1 MPVHTR
7 TWNVFRHG
15 CGWAGLL
22 SSAIQNRPLLT
33 VSDRE
38 RKTIRKSPPWHTH
51 AHTSDTSLWWKMT
64 QLTHK
69 LCEISFCVLLFLV
82 LFLVFFVRSTKF
94 AHIYATLLRY
104 VCTLHHPSTL
114 HPSFLSSF
122 HFLFILVCLLV
133 ALRHFCLRYCLR
145 PILFFC
151 QRFLN
156 PVISPPFPP
165 QPHTALAVL
174 ASETKGKMKAFVLQ
188 WLCIWCQSGSLFMMV
203 QTVIR
208 VYPYKELLPLMGL
221 VWIYNWQTHTF
232 SVVGGG

>member
-1 MPVHTR
+1 MWNNFSVFYYFGLLCLVHQTYSHLRYAPQIRMHTPPPVHPTSIILIKFPFFVHSCLSPCLA
-7 TWNVFRHG
+7 TPFLSP
-15 CGWAGLL
+15 LL
-22 SSAIQNRPLLT
+22 SS
-33 VSDRE
+33 SD
-38 RKTIRKSPPWHTH
+38 
-51 AHTSDTSLWWKMT
+51 
-64 QLTHK
+64 
-69 LCEISFCVLLFLV
+69 SF
-82 LFLVFFVRSTKF
+82 
-94 AHIYATLLRY
+94 I
-104 VCTLHHPSTL
+104 
-114 HPSFLSSF
+114 
-122 HFLFILVCLLV
+122 
-133 ALRHFCLRYCLR
+133 
-145 PILFFC
+145 C

-188 WLCIWCQSGSLFMMV
+188 WLCIWCQSGSLFIMV